1 MAVRH
6 TFSNYYALGFR
17 DKVFLMD
24 NKATYLKHQLL
35 IAMPHMVDPN
45 FAGTVTYI
53 CEHNEHGAMGIII
66 NRPTELTLGDVFEQM
81 NMGQSHRDEV
91 VYAGGPVQ
99 IERGFVIHRPK
110 GDWQA
115 TLPIEDGIC
124 LTSSRDI
131 LAAYANN
138 EGPEEAIIAL
148 GYAGWGAGQLEQE
161 MLGNCWLNC
170 PADERILF
178 HIGFSER
185 LEAAAAKIGVDM
197 RLLSN
202 QVGHA

>member
-1 MAVRH
+1 
-6 TFSNYYALGFR
+6 
-17 DKVFLMD
+17 MD

-35 IAMPHMVDPN
+35 IAMPHMADPN

-81 NMGQSHRDEV
+81 NLGPSHRDEL

-115 TLPIEDGIC
+115 TLPIEEDIC

-131 LAAYANN
+131 LTAYANN
-138 EGPEEAIIAL
+138 EGPVEAIIAL

-161 MLGNCWLNC
+161 LLGNSWLNC
-170 PADERILF
+170 PADAHILF
-178 HIGFSER
+178 HVHYRER
-185 LEAAAAKIGVDM
+185 LAAAAAKIGVDLS
-197 RLLSN
+197 LLSN